1 MRQCPCGSGAT
12 LDACCGPVIGGMAAQ
27 TAEILMRSRY
37 TAFATGDIGYLSR
50 TLSTE
55 ARKDFDEADAEQTA
69 SNTRWQGLEV
79 RAVKGGGEKD
89 ETGSVEFVAHFSLA
103 GQRHAHHEL
112 ALFERE
118 DGRWVYTTGQIN
130 PKEAPRQSIK
140 VGRNAPCPCGS
151 GKKYK
156 KCCGA

>member
-1 MRQCPCGSGAT
+1 MTECPCGSGAT
-12 LDACCGPVIGGMAAQ
+12 LAACCGPILSGAAAP

-37 TAFATGDIGYLSR
+37 TAFTLGDIDHLSR
-50 TLSTE
+50 TLSRE
-55 ARKDFDEADAEQTA
+55 ARKDFDEADAAETPR
-69 SNTRWQGLEV
+69 NTRWLGLEI
-79 RAVKGGGEKD
+79 RAVQDGGEKD

-112 ALFERE
+112 SRFERE

-130 PKEAPRQSIK
+130 PKAAPRQGVK

-156 KCCGA
+156 KCCAA